1 MHKYRLTIEKIKA
14 QLERIKPYVNEK
26 QKSLEAFKVMF
37 TNENLIGNNVD
48 DRDWKEI
55 QQGEYWGGLR
65 KEFVLRTSFNVPRNW
80 SNNVSFMLKIG
91 NSKSLEALSFLY
103 GPEALVYIDGEL
115 CCGLDPNRQRIDIPE
130 KYLDGEN
137 HLLALAGWTGIKD
150 ELYEMELPKIVAV
163 NESMQTFIYKVE
175 VVLDVLNSI
184 GDGHYGYGPMLT
196 TLNEIFVMLPNY
208 KEDKEKFYLSIEQ
221 GIKSIDEKVIKIGL
235 SDEVTVYACGHGHL
249 DLAWLWTI
257 NQTKKKGARTFSNVL
272 RLMDKYPEFY
282 FSQSQ
287 PQLYKFIESNYPEIF
302 EKIANRIEEGRWE
315 PMGGMWV
322 EADCNITGAES
333 LARQFLLGRQYYDE
347 KFDGK
352 DSRVVWLPDTFG
364 FPWQMPQLM
373 KQAGINYFA
382 TAKLSW
388 NQYNRMPYDSFWW
401 QGLDG
406 TSTLTQLVTTSKPGW
421 WGATYSADLTVDE
434 INATWKKTQNKEL
447 NNCLLIP
454 YGIGDG
460 GGGPTEE
467 MVEKA
472 QIMKDFPH
480 LPKVKTAK
488 VIDFFEDMT
497 EEKKNKLPVWNDEL
511 YFELHRGTYTSQA
524 MIKYNNRLCERI
536 LHNGEFLATM
546 AMKKAGLG
554 YPHEKFN
561 ELWKLLC
568 LNQFHDIIPG
578 SSIEDVYVDSMKDY
592 KKILEDG
599 NQICLDALSTL
610 ESILPKHTD
619 LIIVNP
625 TSFNRCGAMY
635 VEDIE
640 DNYDLVTF
648 DNELIDIQYLSEGA
662 VINLPDIPSYG
673 YLVLQKVERSFDQ
686 RKDESSKSNV
696 DIISNINKSEGVVVS
711 EGLHSHIMENNLI
724 RLEINEKANIVSM
737 YDKEFNREIV
747 ADNCSINELK
757 VYEDYPLDWD
767 AWDIDIFY
775 DEKSVEAKCR
785 TIDIIE
791 DGKLYGCIQIESSIY
806 SSKIIQKIELYHDS
820 KQVDFSTTVYWNER
834 NRLLKAEFP
843 VDIISPKATYDIQW
857 GNIERNTHNNTT
869 WDISQFES
877 CGHKWVDLSEG
888 NYGVSILNDSKY
900 GHHVKDNIMSITLLR
915 SSTFPDPKADMGTH
929 HFKYSIYPH
938 EGDWRLSTAR
948 KAYELNY
955 PVILHHV
962 EKPSEDNGNDKYSFV
977 QVDNNNMIVE
987 TIKCAENE
995 EAIIVRAYENN
1006 RTRGPVNLSIDT
1018 SIEKAIESNILEE
1031 ELDNLSVNDNSIK
1044 FNIKPYEIKTLK
1056 VK

>member
-1 MHKYRLTIEKIKA
+1 MHKYRLTISKIKSH
-14 QLERIKPYVNEK
+14 LERIKPYVNEK

-37 TNENLIGNNVD
+37 TNENLIGNNVND
-48 DRDWKEI
+48 EDWQTI
-55 QQGEYWGGLR
+55 QPGEYWGGLR
-65 KEFVLRTSFNVPRNW
+65 KDFVLRTSFNVSKNW
-80 SNNVSFMLKIG
+80 SNRASFMLKIG

-103 GPEALVYIDGEL
+103 GPEALLYIDGEL

-150 ELYEMELPKIVAV
+150 ELYEMELPRIVAV

-175 VVLDVLNSI
+175 VVLDVLKSI

-196 TLNEIFVMLPNY
+196 TLNEIFLMLPNY
-208 KEDKEKFYLSIEQ
+208 KEDKQKFYLSIKQ
-221 GIKSIDEKVIKIGL
+221 GNKSIDEKIIKIGL

-257 NQTKKKGARTFSNVL
+257 SQTKKKGARTFSNVL

-287 PQLYKFIESNYPEIF
+287 PNLYEFIEINYPEIF
-302 EKIANRIEEGRWE
+302 KKIVNRIKEGRWE

-322 EADCNITGAES
+322 ESDCNITGAES

-352 DSRVVWLPDTFG
+352 DSKVVWLPDTFG

-373 KQAGINYFA
+373 KQAGIEYFA

-434 INATWKKTQNKEL
+434 INVTWEKTQNKEL

-497 EEKKNKLPVWNDEL
+497 EEKKCKLPVWNDEL

-524 MIKYNNRLCERI
+524 KIKYNNRLCERI
-536 LHNGEFLATM
+536 LHNGEFLSTM
-546 AMKKAGLG
+546 AMINANFK
-554 YPHEKFN
+554 YPHEMFN
-561 ELWKLLC
+561 TLWKLLC

-599 NQICLDALSTL
+599 EHICLEALSAIESTL
-610 ESILPKHTD
+610 PNETD
-619 LIIVNP
+619 MVIVNP
-625 TSFNRCGAMY
+625 TSFNRSGAIY
-635 VEDIE
+635 VENIE
-640 DNYDLVTF
+640 DNYDLISF
-648 DNELIDIQYLSEGA
+648 DNEQIDIQYLTRGA
-662 VINLPDIPSYG
+662 VINLPDVPSYG
-673 YLVLQKVERSFDQ
+673 YLALKKVDKSLVE
-686 RKDESSKSNV
+686 RKDETSQASVEMKSS
-696 DIISNINKSEGVVVS
+696 NKLEGVVIS
-711 EGLHSHIMENNLI
+711 EENHSYIMENNII
-724 RLEINEKANIVSM
+724 RLAISKEGTIISLF
-737 YDKEFNREIV
+737 DKEFNRELV
-747 ADNCSINELK
+747 ANNHGINKLK

-775 DEKSVEAKCR
+775 DEKSIVASCKS
-785 TIDIIE
+785 IDII
-791 DGKLYGCIQIESSIY
+791 DQGKLYGCIQIESSIY
-806 SSKIIQKIELYHDS
+806 SSKIIQRIELYYDS

-843 VDIISPKATYDIQW
+843 VNIISPKATYDIQW
-857 GNIERNTHNNTT
+857 GNIERNTHNNTS

-877 CGHKWVDLSEG
+877 CGHKWIDISEG
-888 NYGVSILNDSKY
+888 DYGVSILNDSKY
-900 GHHVKDNIMSITLLR
+900 GHHVKNNIMSMTLLR
-915 SSTFPDPKADMGTH
+915 SATFPDPNVDIGTH
-929 HFKYSIYPH
+929 YFKYSIYPH
-938 EGDWRLSTAR
+938 KGDWRSGTAK

-955 PVILHHV
+955 PIIVHHV
-962 EKPSEDNGNDKYSFV
+962 EKPSGNNGNGKYSFA
-977 QVDNNNMIVE
+977 QVDNNNIIIE
-987 TIKCAENE
+987 TIKCAENDK
-995 EAIIVRAYENN
+995 AVVIRAYENN
-1006 RTRGPVNLSIDT
+1006 RTRGSVNLSVDT
-1018 SIEKAIESNILEE
+1018 NIASGIESNILEE
-1031 ELDNLSVNDNSIK
+1031 ELGNLIVNDNSIR
-1044 FNIKPYEIKTLK
+1044 FDTKPYEIKTII

>member
-1 MHKYRLTIEKIKA
+1 MHKYRLTIAKIKSH
-14 QLERIKPYVNEK
+14 LERIKPYVNEK

-37 TNENLIGNNVD
+37 TNEKLIGNNVD
-48 DRDWKEI
+48 DEDWKVI
-55 QQGEYWGGLR
+55 KPGEYWGGLR
-65 KEFVLRTSFNVPRNW
+65 KDFVLRTSFNVTRNW
-80 SNNVSFMLKIG
+80 SNKVSFMLKIG

-130 KYLDGEN
+130 KYLDGDN
-137 HLLALAGWTGIKD
+137 HLLALVGWTGIKD
-150 ELYEMELPKIVAV
+150 ELYEMELPRIVAV

-175 VVLDVLNSI
+175 VVLDVLKSI
-184 GDGHYGYGPMLT
+184 GNGHYGYGPMLT

-208 KEDKEKFYLSIEQ
+208 KDDKEKFYLSIEQ
-221 GIKSIDEKVIKIGL
+221 GIKSIDDRIINIGL

-257 NQTKKKGARTFSNVL
+257 SQTKEKGARTFSNVL
-272 RLMDKYPEFY
+272 RLMKKYPEFY

-287 PQLYKFIESNYPEIF
+287 PQLYKFIESNYPELF
-302 EKIANRIEEGRWE
+302 EQIVNRIEEGRWE

-347 KFDGK
+347 KFHGR
-352 DSRVVWLPDTFG
+352 DSRVLWLPDTFG
-364 FPWQMPQLM
+364 FSWQMPQLM
-373 KQAGINYFA
+373 KQAGIKYFA

-406 TSTLTQLVTTSKPGW
+406 TTTLTQLITTSKPGW

-434 INATWKKTQNKEL
+434 ISVTWDKTQHKEL

-454 YGIGDG
+454 YGLGDG

-472 QIMKDFPH
+472 QIMKDFPY
-480 LPKVKTAK
+480 LPKVKPAK
-488 VIDFFEDMT
+488 VIDFFKDMT
-497 EEKKNKLPVWNDEL
+497 EEKKCKLPVWNDEL

-524 MIKYNNRLCERI
+524 KIKYNNRLCEQI

-546 AMKKAGLG
+546 AMTKADFK

-561 ELWKLLC
+561 TLWQLLC

-578 SSIEDVYVDSMKDY
+578 SSIGEVYVDSMKDY
-592 KKILEDG
+592 KKIMEEG
-599 NQICLDALSTL
+599 EQICLDALRAL
-610 ESILPKHTD
+610 DSILPNQTD
-619 LIIVNP
+619 LVIVNT
-625 TSFNRCGAMY
+625 TSFNRSGTIYA
-635 VEDIE
+635 DNIE
-640 DNYDLVTF
+640 SNYDLLTF
-648 DNELIDIQYLSEGA
+648 DNEPIDIQYVSRGA
-662 VINLPDIPSYG
+662 VIDLPEVPSYG
-673 YLVLQKVERSFDQ
+673 YLALKKVDKSHHKN
-686 RKDESSKSNV
+686 KDESSK
-696 DIISNINKSEGVVVS
+696 IIHMKADNKVEGVVVS
-711 EGLHSHIMENNLI
+711 QELHTHIMENNLI
-724 RLEINEKANIVSM
+724 RLEINKKGTIVSLF
-737 YDKEFNREIV
+737 DKEFNREIV
-747 ADNCSINELK
+747 AESGTINELK

-767 AWDIDIFY
+767 AWDIDIYY
-775 DEKSVEAKCR
+775 DEKSVTSSCKS
-785 TIDIIE
+785 IE
-791 DGKLYGCIQIESSIY
+791 VIEQGKLYGCIQIESYIG
-806 SSKIIQKIELYHDS
+806 SSSIIQKIELYHDS
-820 KQVDFSTTVYWNER
+820 KQVDFSTTVHWNER

-857 GNIERNTHNNTT
+857 GNIERNTHNNTS

-877 CGHKWVDLSEG
+877 CGHKWIDLSEG
-888 NYGVSILNDSKY
+888 DYGVSILNDSKY

-915 SSTFPDPKADMGTH
+915 SSAFPDPKADIGTH
-929 HFKYSIYPH
+929 DFKYSIYPH
-938 EGDWRLSTAR
+938 EGDWRSDTAK

-955 PVILHHV
+955 PVIIHHV
-962 EKPSEDNGNDKYSFV
+962 EKAGEENGNGKYSFV
-977 QVDNNNMIVE
+977 DVDNNNIIVE

-995 EAIIVRAYENN
+995 KAVVVRAYENH
-1006 RTRGPVNLSIDT
+1006 RTRGQVNLKIDKDIV
-1018 SIEKAIESNILEE
+1018 SGIESNILEE
-1031 ELDNLSVNDNSIK
+1031 ELGNLLLKDNSIR
-1044 FNIKPYEIKTLK
+1044 FDIKPYEIKTIK